1 MLEKIWQ
8 LLLTVVDVTLLIA
21 LEGEISPQSQHLS
34 KASWWT
40 VSFLYNQYARLDL
53 VWFLKHKSVCEQP

>member
-8 LLLTVVDVTLLIA
+8 LLLTVVGVTLLIA

-34 KASWWT
+34 KAPW
-40 VSFLYNQYARLDL
+40 
-53 VWFLKHKSVCEQP
+53 